1 MAEKAEKTEKKKG
14 SKLILMVVAVA
25 VLGGGGFGVY
35 KFVLPKFL
43 GSKAKAE
50 PAKEGGHEA
59 AKPAEEAK
67 HGEEAKPK
75 EEAHKAEP
83 AKEKDAGKE
92 KGHGGGK
99 EEKKGEKGK
108 EGEKGGGDNEFLGA
122 VMPLDTFIVNLAE
135 ATGDRYLKVT
145 MQLKMSD
152 AKSKE
157 ELEKR
162 MPQVRNDII
171 EMLTS
176 KTYAQ
181 VSNYGGKELL
191 RRQISAKIN
200 SVLSNGKVLQIY
212 FTEFMV
218 Q

>member
-1 MAEKAEKTEKKKG
+1 MAEKAEKPEKKKG
-14 SKLILMVVAVA
+14 SKLILIVVAVA
-25 VLGGGGFGVY
+25 VLGGGGFAAY
-35 KFVLPKFL
+35 KFVLPKFI
-43 GSKAKAE
+43 GGKAKTE

-67 HGEEAKPK
+67 PK
-75 EEAHKAEP
+75 EEPQHKAEP

-92 KGHGGGK
+92 KAHGGGK

-108 EGEKGGGDNEFLGA
+108 EGEKGGKEADNEFLGA
-122 VMPLDTFIVNLAE
+122 VVPLDTFIVNLAE

-152 AKSKE
+152 KGSKE

-162 MPQVRNDII
+162 MPQIRNDII

-200 SVLSNGKVLQIY
+200 SILSNGKVLQIY

>member
-14 SKLILMVVAVA
+14 SKLILIVVAVA
-25 VLGGGGFGVY
+25 VLGGGGFAAY

-43 GSKAKAE
+43 GSKAKTE
-50 PAKEGGHEA
+50 PGKEGGHEA

-67 HGEEAKPK
+67 PK
-75 EEAHKAEP
+75 EEAKKPEP
-83 AKEKDAGKE
+83 AKEKEAGKE
-92 KGHGGGK
+92 KAHGGGK

-108 EGEKGGGDNEFLGA
+108 EGGKDADNEYLGA
-122 VMPLDTFIVNLAE
+122 IVPLDTFIVNLAE

-152 AKSKE
+152 NSAKE

-162 MPQVRNDII
+162 MPQIRNDII

-200 SVLSNGKVLQIY
+200 AILSNGKVLQIY